1 MLLSYEEG
9 RLKKRPAGCNPSA
22 PQCSISRNQTPATAG
37 GDRRKR
43 LSHQE
48 IVAAR
53 EEIKI

>member
-1 MLLSYEEG
+1 MKSG
-9 RLKKRPAGCNPSA
+9 
-22 PQCSISRNQTPATAG
+22 PQLEKLPHNAALAG

-53 EEIKI
+53 EEIWRTLH